1 MAGLFDNVYNPDV
14 LSCLAN
20 LSSDEVF
27 TPPEVANKMLDMLPQ
42 ELFSNP
48 DTKFL
53 DPACKSGVFLREIV
67 KRLLVGLEN
76 QIPDIQQRIN
86 HIMHDMVYGI
96 AITELTSLIARRS
109 LYCSKNASGE
119 FSVTRFDNV
128 DGNIR
133 YKLVRHT
140 WENGKCIY
148 CGVSQASNDRPD
160 ELESHAYEFIHWL
173 KPEEIFG
180 MKFDV
185 VISNPPYQLNV
196 GVEKE
201 NYAVPIYQNFVS
213 KAKQL
218 NPRFITMIIP
228 ARWYA
233 GGRGL
238 DEFRKEMLEDTSLRV
253 IHDFPDAA
261 DCFPGVQIK
270 AGVCYFLW
278 DRDTKGEC
286 EITTH
291 LNGQDNGPVKRPL
304 LEKDSSTFI
313 RYNQAVSILRKV
325 REKNEGS
332 FSELVSPQTP
342 FGIVTSYKGNP
353 ERIKSTDIKMYISG
367 NDRKFKGGVAYA
379 PREKVTKGHE
389 MIKWHKIYIGE
400 AGSGS
405 DTFPHSILSKPFY
418 GAPNTICNQTYLVI
432 GPFDSKKICENV
444 MSYIAT
450 KFFRFMVL
458 QKKNAQHAM
467 RGVYQFVPVQD
478 FSKSWT
484 DEELYA
490 KYGLTDD
497 EIGFIDSM
505 IKPMILDGDN

>member
-201 NYAVPIYQNFVS
+201 NYAVPNYQNFVS

>member
-1 MAGLFDNVYNPDV
+1 
-14 LSCLAN
+14 
-20 LSSDEVF
+20 
-27 TPPEVANKMLDMLPQ
+27 
-42 ELFSNP
+42 
-48 DTKFL
+48 
-53 DPACKSGVFLREIV
+53 
-67 KRLLVGLEN
+67 
-76 QIPDIQQRIN
+76 
-86 HIMHDMVYGI
+86 
-96 AITELTSLIARRS
+96 
-109 LYCSKNASGE
+109 
-119 FSVTRFDNV
+119 
-128 DGNIR
+128 
-133 YKLVRHT
+133 
-140 WENGKCIY
+140 
-148 CGVSQASNDRPD
+148 
-160 ELESHAYEFIHWL
+160 
-173 KPEEIFG
+173 
-180 MKFDV
+180 
-185 VISNPPYQLNV
+185 
-196 GVEKE
+196 
-201 NYAVPIYQNFVS
+201 
-213 KAKQL
+213 
-218 NPRFITMIIP
+218 MIIP

>member
-96 AITELTSLIARRS
+96 AITELTSLISRRS

-119 FSVTRFDNV
+119 FSVARFDNV

>member
-119 FSVTRFDNV
+119 FSVARFDNV

-148 CGVSQASNDRPD
+148 CGASQASNDRPD

>member
-109 LYCSKNASGE
+109 LYCSKNASGK
-119 FSVTRFDNV
+119 FSVARFDNV

-148 CGVSQASNDRPD
+148 CGASQASNDRPD

-185 VISNPPYQLNV
+185 VVSNPPYQLNN
-196 GVEKE
+196 GSGLGQG
-201 NYAVPIYQNFVS
+201 AIPIYHKFIEQ
-213 KAKQL
+213 AKKL
-218 NPRFITMIIP
+218 NPKYITMITP
-228 ARWYA
+228 SRWFS
-233 GGRGL
+233 GGLGL
-238 DEFRKEMLEDTSLRV
+238 DDFRKSMLSDNNMKEIVDYLNSTE
-253 IHDFPDAA
+253 
-261 DCFPGVQIK
+261 CF
-270 AGVCYFLW
+270 AGVEIKGGVSYFLW
-278 DRDTKGEC
+278 ENGHSGDC
-286 EITTH
+286 SVTTIKD
-291 LNGQDNGPVKRPL
+291 GKIESKMVRPMK
-304 LEKDSSTFI
+304 ESGCDIFI
-313 RYNQAVSILRKV
+313 RYNEGISILRKV
-325 REKNEGS
+325 RAFNEDS
-332 FSELVSPQTP
+332 YCKLISSTNP
-342 FGIVTSYKGNP
+342 FNLGTTFTGKTKKDDSIKTYSRGRNVIYADKGDYTRNLDML
-353 ERIKSTDIKMYISG
+353 KQ
-367 NDRKFKGGVAYA
+367 
-379 PREKVTKGHE
+379 
-389 MIKWHKIYIGE
+389 HKILIS
-400 AGSGS
+400 SGYNGG
-405 DTFPHSILSKPFY
+405 DKFPHQIINKPFY
-418 GAPNTICNQTYLVI
+418 AEPGSGCTATYLVI
-432 GPFDSKKICENV
+432 TGFKSEEECRNAITYMN
-444 MSYIAT
+444 T
-450 KFFRFMVL
+450 KFFRFLVL
-458 QKKNAQHAM
+458 LKKISQHAPKDT
-467 RGVYQFVPVQD
+467 YSFVPMQD
-478 FSKSWT
+478 FNRSWS
-484 DEELYA
+484 DEDLYV
-490 KYGLTDD
+490 KYGLDAY
-497 EIGFIDSM
+497 EIQFIESM
-505 IKPMILDGDN
+505 IRPMGLGGDD

>member
-133 YKLVRHT
+133 YKMVRHT

-148 CGVSQASNDRPD
+148 CGASQASNDRPD

-304 LEKDSSTFI
+304 LE
-313 RYNQAVSILRKV
+313 
-325 REKNEGS
+325 
-332 FSELVSPQTP
+332 
-342 FGIVTSYKGNP
+342 
-353 ERIKSTDIKMYISG
+353 
-367 NDRKFKGGVAYA
+367 
-379 PREKVTKGHE
+379 
-389 MIKWHKIYIGE
+389 
-400 AGSGS
+400 
-405 DTFPHSILSKPFY
+405 
-418 GAPNTICNQTYLVI
+418 
-432 GPFDSKKICENV
+432 
-444 MSYIAT
+444 
-450 KFFRFMVL
+450 
-458 QKKNAQHAM
+458 
-467 RGVYQFVPVQD
+467 
-478 FSKSWT
+478 
-484 DEELYA
+484 
-490 KYGLTDD
+490 
-497 EIGFIDSM
+497 
-505 IKPMILDGDN
+505 

>member
-1 MAGLFDNVYNPDV
+1 
-14 LSCLAN
+14 
-20 LSSDEVF
+20 
-27 TPPEVANKMLDMLPQ
+27 
-42 ELFSNP
+42 
-48 DTKFL
+48 
-53 DPACKSGVFLREIV
+53 
-67 KRLLVGLEN
+67 
-76 QIPDIQQRIN
+76 
-86 HIMHDMVYGI
+86 
-96 AITELTSLIARRS
+96 
-109 LYCSKNASGE
+109 
-119 FSVTRFDNV
+119 
-128 DGNIR
+128 
-133 YKLVRHT
+133 
-140 WENGKCIY
+140 
-148 CGVSQASNDRPD
+148 
-160 ELESHAYEFIHWL
+160 
-173 KPEEIFG
+173 
-180 MKFDV
+180 
-185 VISNPPYQLNV
+185 
-196 GVEKE
+196 
-201 NYAVPIYQNFVS
+201 
-213 KAKQL
+213 
-218 NPRFITMIIP
+218 MIIP

-478 FSKSWT
+478 FSKSWI

>member
-119 FSVTRFDNV
+119 FSVARFDNV